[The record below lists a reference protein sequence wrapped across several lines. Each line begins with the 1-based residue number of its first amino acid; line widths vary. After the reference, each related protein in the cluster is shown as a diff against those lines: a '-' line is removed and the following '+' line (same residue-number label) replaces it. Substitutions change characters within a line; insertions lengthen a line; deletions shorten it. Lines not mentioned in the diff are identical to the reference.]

1 MTFFTADKCGTIKFH
16 RVNDDINEPNTVI
29 KIFEEETYQVRG
41 FTHLDSHGDKLI
53 SGSSSGEVI
62 AWDFQTG
69 AHLHSIQSDIQIMSL
84 RVKWPIVVI
93 CTFSFTD
100 DDKKKG
106 IKLFDIEKECLIRL
120 VYYPK
125 KICMNQFRTIL

>member
-1 MTFFTADKCGTIKFH
+1 M
-16 RVNDDINEPNTVI
+16 I

-106 IKLFDIEKECLIRL
+106 IKLFNIEKECLIRL
-120 VYYPK
+120 VYYLK
-125 KICMNQFRTIL
+125 NNRHESNSHYFVMFFLKNF

>member
-1 MTFFTADKCGTIKFH
+1 M
-16 RVNDDINEPNTVI
+16 I

-125 KICMNQFRTIL
+125 KICINQFRTIL